1 LKGIDLSFVV
11 IPSEDCHLDCE
22 PSKFEWSKN
31 GIPYP
36 KLEVFAQ
43 SLLDTYSLVDL
54 TDLVD
59 GMDLTEEWGSAHLDL
74 SGTNDIAWATQ
85 KNERIRVRYHWQT
98 TRSCLSWVKLLGIQG
113 TLGRT
118 SWEQREGELVSS
130 YRQRDMSQDLAIE
143 GAKIL
148 HWGKERTLESIEWIV
163 GVVAVT
169 GVAEFYATFAFPAPT
184 KPPSDGAE
192 MLRGRRSKVL

>member
-1 LKGIDLSFVV
+1 MHHTFPRFKLKGIDLSFVV

-22 PSKFEWSKN
+22 PSKFEWSEN

-85 KNERIRVRYHWQT
+85 KNERIRASVPLTDYSFLLEPSEASWNSRDTWEDIVRTKRRRIGLELPAERYV
-98 TRSCLSWVKLLGIQG
+98 TRFRHRGG
-113 TLGRT
+113 EDPRMR
-118 SWEQREGELVSS
+118 QRE
-130 YRQRDMSQDLAIE
+130 DA
-143 GAKIL
+143 
-148 HWGKERTLESIEWIV
+148 
-163 GVVAVT
+163 
-169 GVAEFYATFAFPAPT
+169 
-184 KPPSDGAE
+184 
-192 MLRGRRSKVL
+192 

>member
-22 PSKFEWSKN
+22 PSKLEWSKN

-85 KNERIRVRYHWQT
+85 KNERIRVRYH
-98 TRSCLSWVKLLGIQG
+98 
-113 TLGRT
+113 
-118 SWEQREGELVSS
+118 
-130 YRQRDMSQDLAIE
+130 
-143 GAKIL
+143 
-148 HWGKERTLESIEWIV
+148 
-163 GVVAVT
+163 
-169 GVAEFYATFAFPAPT
+169 
-184 KPPSDGAE
+184 
-192 MLRGRRSKVL
+192 